1 MRLCRLRQVNPNSRL
16 SVPVNNILILS
27 RLLVT
32 GRETI
37 SKFHTE
43 TIPRP
48 RNASATSAFRDR
60 ELATRPLDN
69 RIAFYPLNWKLWLF
83 PGARGE
89 VRRERE
95 GEINFVTGSRCRER
109 ERERVETEEEKG
121 REGKKVR
128 GGKWGGELEGK
139 RWQGERIEAMCM
151 RLIDNHRQVVS
162 SRKGCGGYICE
173 VSSERVYET
182 AIHHLSAVQIRNCSA
197 ISSGY
202 ACGYNRD

>member
-16 SVPVNNILILS
+16 SVPVNNVLILS

-95 GEINFVTGSRCRER
+95 R
-109 ERERVETEEEKG
+109 G
-121 REGKKVR
+121 R
-128 GGKWGGELEGK
+128 
-139 RWQGERIEAMCM
+139 
-151 RLIDNHRQVVS
+151 D
-162 SRKGCGGYICE
+162 
-173 VSSERVYET
+173 
-182 AIHHLSAVQIRNCSA
+182 
-197 ISSGY
+197 
-202 ACGYNRD
+202 

>member
-16 SVPVNNILILS
+16 SVPVNNVLILS

-109 ERERVETEEEKG
+109 ERESRNRG
-121 REGKKVR
+121 REGK
-128 GGKWGGELEGK
+128 G
-139 RWQGERIEAMCM
+139 
-151 RLIDNHRQVVS
+151 
-162 SRKGCGGYICE
+162 RKE
-173 VSSERVYET
+173 SERREMGRGT
-182 AIHHLSAVQIRNCSA
+182 RRKAVAGRE
-197 ISSGY
+197 
-202 ACGYNRD
+202 NRGDVHAFNR